1 MVPCSDRFAMKKI
14 LRVFVGVGLACAS
27 LMAQSQVKKAAPARG
42 GETAGDEA
50 GSASDRAAAA
60 ALKRAKASYQ
70 SSQFKDADDK
80 LNRVLKQYPKAPA
93 AEEALVILADIS
105 LRQNKP
111 DQTLALVTRF
121 KRAYPASSMNA
132 RMDYYLALAQL
143 RLGKNP
149 EAAKAFAS
157 AAAGARVESLHENAV
172 KGLWLL
178 IDNGGLTAEEKEP
191 VTELLDKDPELQA
204 AFIERIG
211 DQNMREGR
219 YRAARTAFETWLE
232 KFPGDNGAG
241 RVKTKLDQAAAVT
254 SQEKTLLLMAPMTG
268 EYAEIGRSLK
278 EGATLA
284 VEESNQRG
292 AGRVD
297 TRILDDQGS
306 LIVGIHRLRK
316 FLKEEKVDAIVGPAM
331 SDVSAAVAVDLSAR
345 KSKIP
350 MVTPTA
356 TTHGIAALGDGIFQ
370 INVTTGTLGQKI
382 ASYAM
387 GCLHLKDFA
396 IVAPE
401 SEYGYQLAEAFQKT
415 VEKKG
420 GTVISTQ
427 YYQPE
432 ATDLGPQ
439 FAEIRKEALKP
450 FVEKMKADAAAT
462 PGAPPVDDKA
472 IGKALSDSVL
482 PIDGIFL
489 PGTNGE
495 EAYKLASQASFNK
508 LRAQFLGSSGWN
520 DKALL
525 HRSAPANMG
534 AYFSVDFQ
542 ENPKTETWAA
552 FQKAYTARWKHAPD
566 KVAALA
572 YDAGRFLLQGLTAS
586 PGEDQLIPGL
596 KSIRT
601 FNGVLGRIAFDDRYG
616 ANANAAI
623 FHVEKKGFK
632 EVESCPEAE

>member
-1 MVPCSDRFAMKKI
+1 MLQGRNVMGRVVRLGVCLCMALAPVWAQGTAKK
-14 LRVFVGVGLACAS
+14 S
-27 LMAQSQVKKAAPARG
+27 AA
-42 GETAGDEA
+42 T
-50 GSASDRAAAA
+50 SAEDPSAA
-60 ALKRAKASYQ
+60 ALKRAKNAYQ
-70 SSQFKDADDK
+70 SGQYKDADDRLNK
-80 LNRVLKQYPKAPA
+80 LLRTAKGAS
-93 AEEALVILADIS
+93 AEEALVMLADIA

-111 DQTLALVTRF
+111 EAVPPLVTRF
-121 KRAYPASSMNA
+121 KRAYPGSAQTP
-132 RMDYYLALAQL
+132 RMDYYLGGAQL

-149 EAAKAFAS
+149 EAGKAFA
-157 AAAGARVESLHENAV
+157 AAAAAARVATV
-172 KGLWLL
+172 YDGATKGLGLL
-178 IDNGGLTAEEKEP
+178 VESGALTSEE
-191 VTELLDKDPELQA
+191 TEAIFEALEKDPPTA
-204 AFIERIG
+204 ASFLERVG
-211 DQNMREGR
+211 DQAMRDGR
-219 YRAARTAFETWLE
+219 YRAARTAYEGWLE
-232 KFPGDNGAG
+232 KFIDNDGAG
-241 RVKTKLDQAAAVT
+241 RVKTKLSQASAVT
-254 SQEKTLLLMAPMTG
+254 GQEKTLLFMAPMTG
-268 EYAEIGRSLK
+268 EYSEIGKSLK

-284 VEESNQRG
+284 VDESNARG
-292 AGRVD
+292 AGHVD

-370 INVTTGTLGQKI
+370 LNVTTGTLGQKI

-401 SEYGYQLAEAFQKT
+401 SEYGSQLAEAFQKT

-420 GTVISTQ
+420 GTVIPVQ
-427 YYQPE
+427 YYQPD

-439 FAEIRKEALKP
+439 FAEIRKEAVKP
-450 FVEKMKADAAAT
+450 YFEKLKADAAAN
-462 PGAPPVDDKA
+462 PDPKAPTLDDKA
-472 IGKALSDSVL
+472 FGKALVDSVL

-489 PGTNGE
+489 PATNGE

-508 LRAQFLGSSGWN
+508 LRAQYLGSSGWN
-520 DKALL
+520 DKGLL
-525 HRSAPANMG
+525 HRSAPANIG

-542 ENPKTETWAA
+542 ENPKTDVYLA
-552 FQKAYTARWKHAPD
+552 FQRAYTARWKHAPD

-572 YDAGRFLLQGLTAS
+572 YDAARFLLQGLVTS
-586 PGEDQLIPGL
+586 QGEDQLIPAL
-596 KSIRT
+596 KAIRT
-601 FNGVLGRIAFDDRYG
+601 FNGVLGRVVFDDRYG

-623 FHVEKKGFK
+623 YRVEKKGFK